1 MEIVTLIISAV
12 VQVALAI
19 GFFVVYTK
27 YQKATKRARGLER
40 EIEKLTQPNLIS
52 LSPEIYNVISRWIKD
67 CGVTQVGIALKYDE
81 EKQGYRALIYTDR
94 AGYLIGKAGC
104 KVEAVK
110 KELAQLKQARN
121 IVSVEINEVCGF
133 VNQREVDVDAYYS
146 AYMVNW
152 HAYEEAGEEDEQR
165 NRKIKNFG
173 YNS

>member
-19 GFFVVYTK
+19 GFFVVYTQ

-81 EKQGYRALIYTDR
+81 ERQGYRVLIYTDQ
-94 AGYLIGKAGC
+94 AGRLIGKAGC
-104 KVEAVK
+104 KIEAVK
-110 KELAQLKQARN
+110 KELAELKQARN
-121 IVSVEINEVCGF
+121 IISVEINEVLGF

-146 AYMVNW
+146 AYMLNW
-152 HAYEEAGEEDEQR
+152 RSE
-165 NRKIKNFG
+165 
-173 YNS
+173 

>member
-1 MEIVTLIISAV
+1 MEIVTWIISAV

-27 YQKATKRARGLER
+27 YQKATKKARSLER
-40 EIEKLTQPNLIS
+40 EIEKLTQPSLIS

-67 CGVTQVGIALKYDE
+67 CGVMQVGIALKYDKE
-81 EKQGYRALIYTDR
+81 RQGYRVLIYTDH

-110 KELAQLKQARN
+110 KELAELKQGRN
-121 IVSVEINEVCGF
+121 IVGVEINEVWGF

-146 AYMVNW
+146 AYMLNW
-152 HAYEEAGEEDEQR
+152 HAYEEAGEEEM
-165 NRKIKNFG
+165 
-173 YNS
+173 

>member
-19 GFFVVYTK
+19 GFFVVYTQ

-81 EKQGYRALIYTDR
+81 EQQGYRVLIYTDH
-94 AGYLIGKAGC
+94 AGRLIGKAGC
-104 KVEAVK
+104 KIEAVK
-110 KELAQLKQARN
+110 KELMELKQGRN
-121 IVSVEINEVCGF
+121 IVSVEINEVWGF

-152 HAYEEAGEEDEQR
+152 HAYEEAGEEEM
-165 NRKIKNFG
+165 
-173 YNS
+173 

>member
-1 MEIVTLIISAV
+1 MEIVTWIITAV

-27 YQKATKRARGLER
+27 YQKATKRTHGLER

-52 LSPEIYNVISRWIKD
+52 LSPETYNVISRWIKD
-67 CGVTQVGIALKYDE
+67 CGVMQVGIALKYDE
-81 EKQGYRALIYTDR
+81 EKRGYRVLIYTDH

-110 KELAQLKQARN
+110 RELMELKQARD
-121 IVSVEINEVCGF
+121 IVGVEINEVCGF

-146 AYMVNW
+146 AYMLNW
-152 HAYEEAGEEDEQR
+152 WAYEEAGEEEM
-165 NRKIKNFG
+165 
-173 YNS
+173 

>member
-19 GFFVVYTK
+19 GFFVVYTQ

-67 CGVTQVGIALKYDE
+67 CGVMQVGIALKYDE
-81 EKQGYRALIYTDR
+81 ERQGYRVLIYTDH
-94 AGYLIGKAGC
+94 AGRLIGKAGC
-104 KVEAVK
+104 KIEAVK
-110 KELAQLKQARN
+110 KELAELKQARN
-121 IVSVEINEVCGF
+121 IISVEINEVWGF

-152 HAYEEAGEEDEQR
+152 HAYEEAGEEDE
-165 NRKIKNFG
+165 
-173 YNS
+173 